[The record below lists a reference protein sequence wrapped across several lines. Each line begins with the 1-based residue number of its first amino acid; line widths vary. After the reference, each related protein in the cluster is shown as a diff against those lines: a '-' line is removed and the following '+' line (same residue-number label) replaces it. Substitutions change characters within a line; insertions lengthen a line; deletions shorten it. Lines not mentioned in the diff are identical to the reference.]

1 MNGRFMLQVPASAAS
16 SPIPAPAAASASPA
30 AVKTAGK
37 SRLKRLKKNPSAEAK
52 AVIEV
57 CHPIDDSHGVVIHL
71 LPAVNLSLSQACCEA
86 LGSMNDCQHR
96 TQSLYCKYAGRELG
110 RL

>member
-1 MNGRFMLQVPASAAS
+1 MNGLFMLQVPASAAS
-16 SPIPAPAAASASPA
+16 SPVSAPAAASASPA

-57 CHPIDDSHGVVIHL
+57 CSPIDDSHGVMIHL
-71 LPAVNLSLSQACCEA
+71 LPSVQPSLSQACCKA
-86 LGSMNDCQHR
+86 LGSMTGCQHR
-96 TQSLYCKYAGRELG
+96 IQSLCCKYAGRELG